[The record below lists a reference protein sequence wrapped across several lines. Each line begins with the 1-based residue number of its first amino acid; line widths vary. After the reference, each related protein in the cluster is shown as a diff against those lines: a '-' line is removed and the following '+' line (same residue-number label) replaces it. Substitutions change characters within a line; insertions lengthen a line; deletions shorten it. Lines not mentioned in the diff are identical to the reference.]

1 MKKLAALA
9 ASIALLA
16 AAPSDVTY
24 VQQIDTG
31 SDLAGAQ
38 VLLQAGLDRQTAREN
53 GLAALVAET
62 ILRTPVDGTPLEDA
76 VKAAGGSITF
86 STEPRRV
93 RFYIESSAQ
102 TFGDV
107 EQLLHTALTHPE
119 FTPATLSDA
128 RTHLDG
134 MISRDQNSALRV
146 GIDMLN
152 RAFYQ
157 NSDAGLPRYGLSET
171 LAGFS
176 TSDARAFYAEHY
188 RHGDAVVSAAGA
200 IPAGVSPASI
210 VDGLAAGTSPVIPI
224 KQAPVSSLSRQIIAR
239 RDVPVPWLVA
249 QYRAPDMSSP
259 DFGAMLILTEFMQ
272 RTLSEVS
279 DVPGI
284 ATRPASERGVGAFY
298 NFDSSPANVILYV
311 DGGLGDPSRAF
322 STALGIVGVL
332 GQAKLGGDLSDLK
345 NFAKGRLLEDSQ
357 TLEDRSFLAA
367 VYASHH
373 EPGDFRTQLVK
384 AIDAT
389 KASDLQRVANR
400 YLSTPTIALV
410 LPRSQQTQ

>member
-1 MKKLAALA
+1 M
-9 ASIALLA
+9 LLA
-16 AAPSDVTY
+16 AAPADVTY
-24 VQQIDTG
+24 VQQPDA
-31 SDLAGAQ
+31 SADLAGVQ
-38 VLLQAGLDRQTAREN
+38 VLLQAGLDRQTSRQN
-53 GLAALVAET
+53 GLASLVAET
-62 ILRTPVDGTPLEDA
+62 ILRTPVQGTPLEDA
-76 VKAAGGSITF
+76 VKAAGGSVSF
-86 STEPRRV
+86 SSEPRRM
-93 RFYIESSAQ
+93 RFYVESSSQA
-102 TFGDV
+102 FPAV
-107 EQLLHTALTHPE
+107 LQLLHDALAHPD
-119 FTPATLSDA
+119 FTPATLADA
-128 RTHLDG
+128 RTHLNDL
-134 MISRDQNSALRV
+134 IARDQTSALRV

-171 LAGFS
+171 LAGFAS
-176 TSDARAFYAEHY
+176 TDARAFYNEHY
-188 RHGDAVVSAAGA
+188 RRGDAVVSAAGA
-200 IPAGVSPASI
+200 IPAGTPPASV
-210 VDGLAAGTSPVIPI
+210 VDGLPAGTSAAVAI
-224 KQAPVSSLSRQIIAR
+224 KQGPLPSTSRQIIAR

-249 QYRAPDMSSP
+249 QYRAPDMSSR

-284 ATRPASERGVGAFY
+284 ATRPAAQRGVGAFY

-322 STALGIVGVL
+322 STALGVVGVL
-332 GQAKLGGDLSDLK
+332 GQARLGGDLAELK
-345 NFAKGRLLEDSQ
+345 NFAIGRLLEDSQ

-373 EPGDFRTQLVK
+373 LTGDYRTELVK
-384 AIDAT
+384 AINAT
-389 KASDLQRVANR
+389 KPADLQRVASR